1 LGNSVIEQSKQS
13 VCTRNGRG
21 ILFSITQLP
30 NLQILKFLMSKF
42 AEPMSRLIDELKKLP
57 GVGAKSAQRLAFHI
71 LRSSDEDA
79 EALAGAVRDVKANLR
94 LCSVCNNITDVDPCI
109 YCTSATRNQRLVC
122 VVEEPTNIAAIEKT
136 KHFNG
141 VFHVLHGAISPLH
154 GIGPE
159 QLRILNLL
167 SRVDSGNI
175 DEVILA
181 TNPTVEG
188 EATAV
193 YLSQQL
199 KRAGVK
205 VTRIA
210 MGIPVG
216 SDIEYTDE
224 ITMLKAME
232 GRRDM

>member
-1 LGNSVIEQSKQS
+1 
-13 VCTRNGRG
+13 
-21 ILFSITQLP
+21 
-30 NLQILKFLMSKF
+30 MSKF

-71 LRSSDEDA
+71 LRSSEEDA
-79 EALAGAVRDVKANLR
+79 EGLAAAVRDVKAKLR
-94 LCSVCNNITDVDPCI
+94 LCSVCNNITDIDPCA
-109 YCTSATRNQRLVC
+109 YCTSPTRNQRLVC

-159 QLRILNLL
+159 QLRISNLI

-188 EATAV
+188 EATAT

-199 KRAGVK
+199 KRTGVR

-232 GRRDM
+232 GRREV

>member
-1 LGNSVIEQSKQS
+1 
-13 VCTRNGRG
+13 
-21 ILFSITQLP
+21 
-30 NLQILKFLMSKF
+30 MSRF
-42 AEPMSRLIDELKKLP
+42 AEPMSHLIDELKKLP
-57 GVGAKSAQRLAFHI
+57 GIGSKSAQRLAFHI

-79 EALAGAVRDVKANLR
+79 EALAAAIRDVKANLR
-94 LCSVCNNITDVDPCI
+94 LCSVCNNITDVDPCA
-109 YCTSATRNQRLVC
+109 YCTSPTRNQRVVC

-159 QLRILNLL
+159 QLHIPNLIA
-167 SRVDSGNI
+167 RVESGNL

-205 VTRIA
+205 ITRIA

-232 GRRDM
+232 GRREL

>member
-1 LGNSVIEQSKQS
+1 ME
-13 VCTRNGRG
+13 
-21 ILFSITQLP
+21 
-30 NLQILKFLMSKF
+30 KF

-71 LRSSDEDA
+71 LRSTDEDA
-79 EALAGAVRDVKANLR
+79 EALAAAVRDVKANLR
-94 LCSVCNNITDVDPCI
+94 LCSVCNNITDVDPCA

-141 VFHVLHGAISPLH
+141 VFHVLHGALSPLH

-159 QLRILNLL
+159 QLRISNLIT
-167 SRVDSGNI
+167 RVEAGNV
-175 DEVILA
+175 DEVIIA

-188 EATAV
+188 EATAT

-224 ITMLKAME
+224 VTMMKAME
-232 GRRDM
+232 GRREL